1 MVIVFFLT
9 INGLRNLKSSFLFL
23 ERKEIDK
30 TQIETN
36 TNQIKLLTNY
46 LISLGLF
53 FFYKIK
59 KLLITHHILEFQTC
73 QYKSYDMFTN
83 Q

>member
-53 FFYKIK
+53 FF
-59 KLLITHHILEFQTC
+59 L
-73 QYKSYDMFTN
+73 
-83 Q
+83 

>member
-53 FFYKIK
+53 FFIKK
-59 KLLITHHILEFQTC
+59 KLLITHPIPEFQTC

>member
-53 FFYKIK
+53 FFFIK
-59 KLLITHHILEFQTC
+59 
-73 QYKSYDMFTN
+73 
-83 Q
+83 